1 MLFLVSC
8 CAGNIPDSDGVCLHT
23 LDGDAV
29 EGHQQSLLYSL
40 PSVYVEIQSMFPNKK
55 GSAEFSGLCED
66 PLPAVFADEVVS
78 CWCTW
83 TQQSRDVPTR
93 QESHQ

>member
-23 LDGDAV
+23 LGDAV

-40 PSVYVEIQSMFPNKK
+40 PSVYVEIQLAFPGNK
-55 GSAEFSGLCED
+55 GSVEFSGL
-66 PLPAVFADEVVS
+66 
-78 CWCTW
+78 WK
-83 TQQSRDVPTR
+83 
-93 QESHQ
+93 

>member
-40 PSVYVEIQSMFPNKK
+40 PSVYVEIQSVFPNKK
-55 GSAEFSGLCED
+55 GSAEFSGL
-66 PLPAVFADEVVS
+66 
-78 CWCTW
+78 WK
-83 TQQSRDVPTR
+83 
-93 QESHQ
+93 